1 RQRKAPPAAPPAAP
15 QTVFQA
21 APQAAPQAPP
31 QAPSRKFQVVEK
43 RKKPA
48 KPKADP
54 LFKPEYTKINREI
67 IVETTAPSDA
77 NPSEISTLVNA
88 RIQDESCHFISAR
101 RTPKDNFILETKFI
115 TPATKAMEYTKEIE
129 EALLT
134 LQVPVVNIRANSKWS
149 KFLLHGIP
157 TTIGEGIEAGQ
168 LVASEI
174 RSNYGEEFQLA
185 QVPRWISRAETR
197 MEKTHSSMV
206 IALPGQITTE
216 TLGVKFL
223 SLFNRRCHIEAFLPT
238 FPDTQCAK
246 CLEYGHRQEKC
257 KNNGKCGH
265 CAGDHLTSFHSCNE
279 CQGGYKC
286 THTPIRCLNCKGIH
300 KASDPACPERVKRRF
315 LNKGKENALPAQ
327 DPPAAPAQELLPI
340 IQVPATAPVEVAPAA
355 VEEAET
361 DSNIFFL
368 LLQEPWIS
376 TEGYPPE
383 SNLFYLFTA
392 SNTNTKCATYV
403 RKHSNLKPKHH
414 YTYDNFIV
422 SITVEIQNKKT
433 QILNIYSPGRSGPF
447 AQIASTIQTLDNCL
461 VMGDFNCHHQ
471 MWYGVNS
478 HEYRNNIRAD
488 RVNGARLK
496 QWITRQKLTLLNEPG
511 VYTHFPRDRGKR
523 PTIID
528 LTFVKGPILDH
539 NLRWSTEP
547 YGAGSDH
554 GRTSVHLHLEK
565 PPFVPRRMWRQ
576 TDWKLLDNHISNL
589 SLPAEAWETKEHT
602 EQTVEFFLELVKS
615 TINIVT
621 PLSKEGVRANS
632 WWSDK
637 LKQMKAKV
645 NSAGRK
651 ARNTKNPNHVEEH
664 RKACREWTVMIRK
677 AKADQ
682 REKTMNEAKGS
693 EVWRVLNAGRR
704 RDTIIPT
711 IQGEETFAGKC
722 QALRAQLFPSK
733 RTPPDHP
740 PLNIRPPSFDL
751 SNTFDIVTPEE
762 LKKAIDSCP
771 AHSVTGPDGIPYTF
785 IKAIV
790 KANTTLIQDMVSA
803 MLRHGVH
810 PAEWKIAKCIPIP
823 KPGKANYHEAKAY
836 RPISLL
842 QCFSKIL
849 EKIVAQRLCISG
861 EILCTLSANQF
872 GGRPTISAV
881 DALLRTQTPIQ
892 QNLLLKNSTGVARRD
907 RPAILTN
914 DIQGAFNCCKE
925 FNTGRKLQ
933 FQFNQ
938 ELEEPQPYDSGVPQ
952 GSPMSP
958 VLFMI
963 YAGVILDP
971 THSPKEMDTTYI
983 DDDALVQISKTPGF
997 IIKRMEKRMRERLI
1011 KAEPLQIKYDLDK
1024 SDLIFF
1030 RPTTSSIQQ
1039 PRLPVKINNTAIY
1052 PKERLKYVGVWID
1065 PTLSFRPHV
1074 EAAIAKGL
1082 KALHQIR
1089 NTARLPGITVKT
1101 VHHLITQGFLPSL
1114 LYGSEAWW
1122 TGADHIIRSLE
1133 PLYNEAARVI
1143 TGLPRWTKRAK
1154 LLREAGLP
1162 PPRTSP
1168 DISLKKLL
1176 PYREANIKGTGLHR
1190 IASLLLPYQTPGNA
1204 RDKWNQN
1211 KLLRDHLLEEWNTQP
1226 IPKYHHRGEF
1236 RPPPKIAKLTLTE
1249 AKKVFRIR
1257 CQTTRIDK
1265 HAIYTDPEPCQC
1277 GMENSAKHTL
1287 MECPAWARIRAS
1299 LIEKIPGAMTWGNW
1313 MFTNL
1318 RTDLILQ
1325 FAKKSQLSKWYE
1337 SAEAEA
1343 DLEEGM
1349 EEND

>member
-1 RQRKAPPAAPPAAP
+1 PR
-15 QTVFQA
+15 
-21 APQAAPQAPP
+21 
-31 QAPSRKFQVVEK
+31 
-43 RKKPA
+43 
-48 KPKADP
+48 
-54 LFKPEYTKINREI
+54 
-67 IVETTAPSDA
+67 TTA
-77 NPSEISTLVNA
+77 
-88 RIQDESCHFISAR
+88 
-101 RTPKDNFILETKFI
+101 
-115 TPATKAMEYTKEIE
+115 
-129 EALLT
+129 
-134 LQVPVVNIRANSKWS
+134 
-149 KFLLHGIP
+149 
-157 TTIGEGIEAGQ
+157 
-168 LVASEI
+168 
-174 RSNYGEEFQLA
+174 LA
-185 QVPRWISRAETR
+185 HQ
-197 MEKTHSSMV
+197 
-206 IALPGQITTE
+206 
-216 TLGVKFL
+216 
-223 SLFNRRCHIEAFLPT
+223 
-238 FPDTQCAK
+238 
-246 CLEYGHRQEKC
+246 
-257 KNNGKCGH
+257 
-265 CAGDHLTSFHSCNE
+265 
-279 CQGGYKC
+279 
-286 THTPIRCLNCKGIH
+286 LNC
-300 KASDPACPERVKRRF
+300 ARS
-315 LNKGKENALPAQ
+315 
-327 DPPAAPAQELLPI
+327 ELI
-340 IQVPATAPVEVAPAA
+340 TKAA

-361 DSNIFFL
+361 DSSIYFL
-368 LLQEPWIS
+368 LLQEPWTS
-376 TEGYPPE
+376 AEGYPPE
-383 SNLFYLFTA
+383 SNLFYIFTA

-403 RKHSNLKPKHH
+403 RKHANLKPKHH
-414 YTYDNFIV
+414 YTHDNFII

-496 QWITRQKLTLLNEPG
+496 RWITRQKLTLLNEPG
-511 VYTHFPRDRGKR
+511 VFTHFPRDRGKR

-528 LTFVKGPILDH
+528 LTFVKGPTLDH

-576 TDWKLLDNHISNL
+576 TDWKLLENHMSNISV
-589 SLPAEAWETKEHT
+589 PAEAWETKEHT
-602 EQTVEFFLELVKS
+602 EQTVDFFLELVRS
-615 TINIVT
+615 TVSIVT

-632 WWSDK
+632 WWSDEM
-637 LKQMKAKV
+637 KQMKARV
-645 NSAGRK
+645 NAAERK
-651 ARNTKNPNHVEEH
+651 ARNTRKPNHVEEH
-664 RKACREWTVMIRK
+664 WKVCREWTVMIRK

-693 EVWRVLNAGRR
+693 EVWRILNVGRR

-711 IQGEETFAGKC
+711 TQGEETFAGKC

-733 RTPPDHP
+733 RTSPDHP

-762 LKKAIDSCP
+762 LNKPIDSCP
-771 AHSVTGPDGIPYTF
+771 AHSATGPDGIPYTF

-790 KANTTLIQDMVSA
+790 RANTNLIQDMFSA

-849 EKIVAQRLCISG
+849 EKIVAQRLCTAG
-861 EILCTLSANQF
+861 EILGTLSANQF
-872 GGRPTISAV
+872 GGRPTISAIDV
-881 DALLRTQTPIQ
+881 LLKTLTPIQ
-892 QNLLLKNSTGVARRD
+892 QNLLLKNSTGIARRD

-914 DIQGAFNCCKE
+914 DIQGAFNCVDHLLLAEIMHQQKFPTYLTEWCKE

-933 FQFNQ
+933 FQFNH

-971 THSPKEMDTTYI
+971 TSSPKEMDTTYI

-997 IIKRMEKRMRERLI
+997 TIKRMEERMRERLI
-1011 KAEPLQIKYDLDK
+1011 KAEPLQIKYDPDK

-1030 RPTTSSIQQ
+1030 RPTTSSTQQ
-1039 PRLPVKINNTAIY
+1039 PRLPVKVNNINIY

-1065 PTLSFRPHV
+1065 PTLSFRPHI

-1101 VHHLITQGFLPSL
+1101 IHHLITQGFLPSL

-1162 PPRTSP
+1162 PLEHLLTYRSRKYGTRILCTDATHPNNE
-1168 DISLKKLL
+1168 SLIELL

-1226 IPKYHHRGEF
+1226 IPNYHHRGEF

-1265 HAIYTDPEPCQC
+1265 HAVYTDPEPCQC
-1277 GMENSAKHTL
+1277 GTENSAKHIL
-1287 MECPAWARIRAS
+1287 MECPAWARLRAP
-1299 LIEKIPGAMTWGNW
+1299 LIEKIPGAMTWENW

-1325 FAKKSQLSKWYE
+1325 FAKNSQLSKLYE

>member
-1 RQRKAPPAAPPAAP
+1 MSQQASLQSFFTQYIP
-15 QTVFQA
+15 QGT
-21 APQAAPQAPP
+21 APP
-31 QAPSRKFQVVEK
+31 QNRNTQNPDPTPPEAQEQEFSTTFATESDYNDPYQPRIDYLYPSTVPHTTHTQTDLNYITCAIRHATSRICPPSDRIEILKEQSITLRRTVKSLKHQIEAQTMMITNMHSAIHSLLNKPQLQQQQRQQQQPQQTTKGSSLGTWAAVASAAGPAQGKFQVVER

-48 KPKADP
+48 KPKVDP

-67 IVETTAPSDA
+67 IVETTAPSDV
-77 NPSEISTLVNA
+77 NLSEIRTLVNA
-88 RIQDESCHFISAR
+88 RIQDESCHFISTR
-101 RTPKDNFILETKFI
+101 RTAKDNFILETKFI
-115 TPATKAMEYTKEIE
+115 TPATKAMEYAKETE

-134 LQVPVVNIRANSKWS
+134 LQVPVTNIRANSKWS

-174 RSNYGEEFQLA
+174 RSNYGENFQLV

-206 IALPGQITTE
+206 IA
-216 TLGVKFL
+216 
-223 SLFNRRCHIEAFLPT
+223 CHIDSFLPT
-238 FPDTQCAK
+238 FPDTQCAN

-265 CAGDHLTSFHSCNE
+265 CPGDHLTSFHPCNE

-300 KASDPACPERVKRRF
+300 KVSDPACPERVKRRF
-315 LNKGKENALPAQ
+315 LNKGKETASPAQ
-327 DPPAAPAQELLPI
+327 DPPAAPVQEPRTTALAQQLNCARSKI
-340 IQVPATAPVEVAPAA
+340 ITKAV

-361 DSNIFFL
+361 DSSIFFL
-368 LLQEPWIS
+368 LLQEPWTS

-392 SNTNTKCATYV
+392 SNTNTKCAKYV
-403 RKHSNLKPKHH
+403 RKHANLKSKHH
-414 YTYDNFIV
+414 YTHDNFIV

-447 AQIASTIQTLDNCL
+447 AQIANTIQTLDNCL

-471 MWYGVNS
+471 MWYGVTS

-488 RVNGARLK
+488 RAN
-496 QWITRQKLTLLNEPG
+496 G

-528 LTFVKGPILDH
+528 LKFVKGSTLDH
-539 NLRWSTEP
+539 NLRWGTEP

-621 PLSKEGVRANS
+621 LLSKEGVRANS
-632 WWSDK
+632 WWLDE

-645 NSAGRK
+645 NSAERK
-651 ARNTKNPNHVEEH
+651 ARSIKKPNHVEQY
-664 RKACREWTVMIRK
+664 W
-677 AKADQ
+677 
-682 REKTMNEAKGS
+682 KTMNEAKGS
-693 EVWRVLNAGRR
+693 EVWKILNAGRR

-733 RTPPDHP
+733 RTSPDHP

-751 SNTFDIVTPEE
+751 RDTFDIVTPEE
-762 LKKAIDSCP
+762 LKKAIDSCTV
-771 AHSVTGPDGIPYTF
+771 HSATGPDGIPYTF
-785 IKAIV
+785 IKAII
-790 KANTTLIQDMVSA
+790 KANTTLIQYMFSA
-803 MLRHGVH
+803 MLRHGVN
-810 PAEWKIAKCIPIP
+810 PAEWKITKCIPIP

-849 EKIVAQRLCISG
+849 EKIVAQRLCTAG
-861 EILCTLSANQF
+861 EILGTLSANQF
-872 GGRPTISAV
+872 AGRPTISAIG
-881 DALLRTQTPIQ
+881 ALLRTLTPVQ

-914 DIQGAFNCCKE
+914 DIQGAFNCVDHLLLAEIMHQQKFSTYLTEWCKE

-933 FQFNQ
+933 FQFNH
-938 ELEEPQPYDSGVPQ
+938 ELEEPQPYESGVPQ

-971 THSPKEMDTTYI
+971 TNSPKEMDTTYI

-997 IIKRMEKRMRERLI
+997 IIKRMEERMRNRLI
-1011 KAEPLQIKYDLDK
+1011 KADPLQIKYDPEK

-1039 PRLPVKINNTAIY
+1039 PRLPVKINNTTIY
-1052 PKERLKYVGVWID
+1052 PKERLKYIGVWID
-1065 PTLSFRPHV
+1065 STLSFRPHI

-1089 NTARLPGITVKT
+1089 NTACLPGITVKT
-1101 VHHLITQGFLPSL
+1101 IHHLVTQGFLPSL

-1133 PLYNEAARVI
+1133 PLY
-1143 TGLPRWTKRAK
+1143 
-1154 LLREAGLP
+1154 
-1162 PPRTSP
+1162 
-1168 DISLKKLL
+1168 KKLPGKYGTRILCTDATHPNNESLIEPL

-1190 IASLLLPYQTPGNA
+1190 IASLLLPYQTPGNM

-1211 KLLRDHLLEEWNTQP
+1211 KLLCDHLLEEGNIQP
-1226 IPKYHHRGEF
+1226 IPNYHHRGEL
-1236 RPPPKIAKLTLTE
+1236 RPPPKIAELTLTE
-1249 AKKVFRIR
+1249 AKKVF
-1257 CQTTRIDK
+1257 
-1265 HAIYTDPEPCQC
+1265 
-1277 GMENSAKHTL
+1277 
-1287 MECPAWARIRAS
+1287 
-1299 LIEKIPGAMTWGNW
+1299 
-1313 MFTNL
+1313 
-1318 RTDLILQ
+1318 
-1325 FAKKSQLSKWYE
+1325 
-1337 SAEAEA
+1337 
-1343 DLEEGM
+1343 
-1349 EEND
+1349 